1 MCLIRGSF
9 IECVTQAHK
18 SISPVGDKVLS
29 GAIKNL
35 QQIVQ
40 HVSKNK
46 LTCFITTEKNCQMF
60 EIVYRHFTL
69 IIYHILKKGM
79 EKVEEK
85 YFSDRTKNVCEKT
98 SDKFEWCNTKW
109 SSSTNLLDQFSN
121 FAHLI

>member
-69 IIYHILKKGM
+69 IIQGGPDITCQKNSGSLEGSNKSKKPPFVRSKIMGI
-79 EKVEEK
+79 
-85 YFSDRTKNVCEKT
+85 N
-98 SDKFEWCNTKW
+98 
-109 SSSTNLLDQFSN
+109 
-121 FAHLI
+121 